1 MRHPI
6 TRRAAAVLAL
16 VALGACVSR
25 NRSND
30 SVGNVGTAPANAMPA
45 AGGAM
50 GGMAMAG
57 DWKPLIDP
65 TMSQWRAY
73 KTQTMPA
80 SWHVTDGVLSKS
92 GGVEDL
98 VSRDQYGDF
107 ELSWDWMLSKGGN
120 AGVFYRTSEEYDH
133 VYWSGPEYQLLD
145 DANHPDGRNRLTS
158 AGAAY
163 ALYPPPAGVVKA
175 AGEWNSSRIVA
186 KGNHVE
192 HYLNGQKVVEYDLM
206 SPDWEA
212 KVKASKFVEWPHY
225 GRAPRGFL
233 ALQGDHDGMLSIRD
247 LKIREIK

>member
-1 MRHPI
+1 MMHLMKS
-6 TRRAAAVLAL
+6 RAVATVAL
-16 VALGACVSR
+16 LALGACVS
-25 NRSND
+25 S
-30 SVGNVGTAPANAMPA
+30 SASTTAGTSASPAPS
-45 AGGAM
+45 AGSTM

-73 KTQTMPA
+73 KSDAMPA
-80 SWHVTDGVLSKS
+80 SWHVADGVLSKS
-92 GGVEDL
+92 SGVEDL
-98 VSRDQYGDF
+98 VTRDQYGDF
-107 ELSWDWMLSKGGN
+107 ELTWDWMLSKGGN

-145 DANHPDGRNRLTS
+145 DANHPDGRNPLTS

-163 ALYPPPAGVVKA
+163 AVYPPPRGVVKP

-192 HYLNGQKVVEYDLM
+192 HWLNGQKVVEYDLM

-212 KVKASKFVEWPHY
+212 RVKASKFVDWPHY
-225 GRAPRGFL
+225 GRAPRGML
-233 ALQGDHDGMLSIRD
+233 AIQGDHDGMLSIRNMQVRE
-247 LKIREIK
+247 LK